1 MNNLEI
7 LKLFPESV
15 FKYKFEEFKNYNPEL
30 SNYIYNLYQ
39 SDETGITRSNRG
51 GWHSKDFDLRD
62 ASSIQV
68 KFALQLQK
76 YILNT
81 FKELGWKTEN
91 KKIQIK
97 IINTS
102 FLKKYSYRLE
112 KMARARNYLAK
123 FIKKINLDFVVCVD
137 LDDVISN
144 GINKKEF
151 LNSLQILDK
160 RNDLFGISAIS
171 KPYYYDIAGLRI
183 KNYFMKNIYHISK
196 VRKIFKGYILRKK
209 YIYDVQKK

>member
-1 MNNLEI
+1 MGLAQNCGKTLKNFFYFIDKIQNDFKKIYLFIGENESTDNTLEI
-7 LKLFPESV
+7 LKN
-15 FKYKFEEFKNYNPEL
+15 YK
-30 SNYIYNLYQ
+30 
-39 SDETGITRSNRG
+39 
-51 GWHSKDFDLRD
+51 
-62 ASSIQV
+62 
-68 KFALQLQK
+68 
-76 YILNT
+76 
-81 FKELGWKTEN
+81 N

-160 RNDLFGISAIS
+160 RNDLFGISAI
-171 KPYYYDIAGLRI
+171 
-183 KNYFMKNIYHISK
+183 F
-196 VRKIFKGYILRKK
+196 
-209 YIYDVQKK
+209 